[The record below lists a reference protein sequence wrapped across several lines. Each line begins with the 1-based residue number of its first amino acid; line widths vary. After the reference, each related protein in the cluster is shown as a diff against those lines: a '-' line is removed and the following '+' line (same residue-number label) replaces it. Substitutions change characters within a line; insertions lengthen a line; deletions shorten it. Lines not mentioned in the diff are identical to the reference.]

1 MAADRNP
8 KLIVDLNKLRNNI
21 EKVQHLCQDAGV
33 EIAGVIKGFTGLP
46 EVAAQFERCG
56 CRFIASSRIEQLEAV
71 KAHGIQTPLMMIRIP
86 MLSEAAEIVR
96 VTDISLNSSVE
107 VLKELNKQAGLQD
120 KKHQVNARVW
130 KKVRA
135 VKPHERTE
143 EDCNEMID
151 ALADVKIECATLE
164 KEYLQKFKEI
174 LPAKKLMRV
183 QMAEDRF
190 QRELL
195 RGMQQGRGKK
205 PEEKQ

>member
-1 MAADRNP
+1 MKRYLLLIISIVCLAASAQ
-8 KLIVDLNKLRNNI
+8 
-21 EKVQHLCQDAGV
+21 EQ
-33 EIAGVIKGFTGLP
+33 TGAPRRPRMTP
-46 EVAAQFERCG
+46 EEFQTKQKE
-56 CRFIASSRIEQLEAV
+56 FIAIHAELTEEESA
-71 KAHGIQTPLMMIRIP
+71 TFFPLYF
-86 MLSEAAEIVR
+86 E
-96 VTDISLNSSVE
+96 
-107 VLKELNKQAGLQD
+107 LQD
-120 KKHQVNARVW
+120 KKHQANARVW
-130 KKVRA
+130 KKARA

-164 KEYLQKFKEI
+164 KEYLLKFKKI